1 MKLAWIA
8 DMLIP
13 EGAGQVL
20 KPLLGARYKQ
30 LKKSLGFMPKK
41 KVKHSLRVG
50 ATAAQAG
57 LSPEDVEAAILHDY
71 IERGGDPAKLDKLH
85 IAPRARRIIDML
97 SITEKTPGADDTADV
112 QHHIE
117 QMLADPAI
125 SPHDKNIAIIVKS
138 ADRID
143 NLRKR
148 IKQNKLTPQYA
159 EASLRLLQ
167 TLAQAF
173 TGDPAQMAHIRR
185 EITKL
190 GVF

>member
-1 MKLAWIA
+1 MRLAWIC
-8 DMLIP
+8 
-13 EGAGQVL
+13 EGTASTLRPVL
-20 KPLLGARYKQ
+20 GRGRFKQ
-30 LKKSLGFMPKK
+30 LKRSLAFMPKE

-50 ATAAQAG
+50 ATAMKAG

-71 IERGGDPAKLDKLH
+71 IERGGDPAVLDKLRLT
-85 IAPRARRIIDML
+85 PRARRVIQAL
-97 SITEKTPGADDTADV
+97 SLTEKTPGVDDTVAV

-117 QMLADPAI
+117 QMLADPNI
-125 SPHDKNIAIIVKS
+125 PPHDKNIAIIVKC

-148 IKQNKLTPQYA
+148 IKRQRLEPPYV

-167 TLAQAF
+167 TLSQAF
-173 TGDPAQMAHIRR
+173 TGDQSQMNHIRR
-185 EITKL
+185 AITKL